1 MASPKPGSLKD
12 ILLRLGVKDDAS
24 GPLGKVA
31 RAMGHLER
39 QGSAIGAAG
48 KHFATGIGRIAAV
61 GGAAATGLGLLL
73 KHTIEAGDALG
84 EQSQRVGMSANS
96 YAALAH
102 SAAQADVGQEAFTAS
117 LDKFNTELGKAKAGG
132 GEMLSFLQKVSPAL
146 ARQVV
151 GAQDSETALVRLADA
166 FAKLDDPSKRAALA
180 AALFGRSNQQM
191 GQWLGQ
197 GRDAILDQSAA
208 YLQVAGDQER
218 AVEAAGRLD
227 NAYRDAMVPIERLGQ
242 SVMLALTPSLERLA
256 KNMEPLVARLAPRFE
271 AWAGRLATWLEGPG
285 PGRFADQLGRA
296 VDAVGWLVEALG
308 PMGTALLVTIP
319 LWGPLVA
326 GVAAFVATAGA
337 VPTML
342 LTIAGSAIVV
352 GANLRDFSA
361 AVKDVWVDIK
371 WAFADGL
378 AWIEHVVEKAG
389 GLLGVFG
396 APLGAL
402 VAAGTERG
410 WTARA
415 NGGAGGQTTG
425 ANPSMVASA
434 LAAPQMFTTPA
445 LAVRALAARGTWG
458 REAPQPPGQPGNQRG
473 NLVELPSVTGV
484 TQAARGAQAP
494 AQVRVEFVSAP
505 KGMRVKD
512 QRDGSAEVTTDI
524 GYTVGGEWW

>member
-1 MASPKPGSLKD
+1 MASSIKD
-12 ILLRLGVKDDAS
+12 MLLRLGVKDDAS
-24 GPLGKVA
+24 GPLGKIA

-166 FAKLDDPSKRAALA
+166 FAKLDDPSKKAALA

-208 YLQVAGDQER
+208 YLQAAGDQEK
-218 AVEAAGRLD
+218 AVEVAGRLD
-227 NAYRDAMVPIERLGQ
+227 NAFRDARVPIDRLAR
-242 SVMLALTPSLERLA
+242 VVLVALAPSIERLA

-271 AWAGRLATWLEGPG
+271 TWAGRLATWLEGPG

-308 PMGTALLVTIP
+308 PMGTALIVTIP

-337 VPTML
+337 VPTLL
-342 LTIAGSAIVV
+342 LTIGGAAIAV
-352 GANLRDFSA
+352 GANLRDLDA
-361 AVKDVWVDIK
+361 AVMDIWVDIK
-371 WAFADGL
+371 WAFSDGL

-389 GLLGVFG
+389 GLLGVLG
-396 APLGAL
+396 NPLGAIT
-402 VAAGTERG
+402 AAVTERG
-410 WTARA
+410 WTTRA
-415 NGGAGGQTTG
+415 NGGAGGQATE
-425 ANPSMVASA
+425 ANQNMAMSA
-434 LAAPQMFTTPA
+434 LAWAQGGAPATTMRVAEAQQNRMLPW
-445 LAVRALAARGTWG
+445 AV
-458 REAPQPPGQPGNQRG
+458 
-473 NLVELPSVTGV
+473 SGV
-484 TQAARGAQAP
+484 TQAARMAQKP
-494 AQVRVEFVSAP
+494 AQVLVEFVSAP
-505 KGMRVKD
+505 RGMRVKD
-512 QRDGSAEVTTDI
+512 QKDGSAEVTTDI